1 MKIYIRA
8 AAAISPQK
16 TFEQDHFLE
25 EPLSYTNNR
34 LQTFEPDYTKFIDVK
49 ALRRMSRV
57 IKMGV
62 TAALGCLQEAGEKDP
77 GAIITGTAY
86 GCLEDT
92 ETFLTQAIERN
103 EEMPPP
109 TPFIQSTHNTV
120 GAQIALIL
128 KCHQYNNTFAQG
140 GTSFENALLDAML
153 LLKEEEAKTVLAG
166 SIDELTATSY
176 NLLKRFGLYKSNGI
190 SNLSLYADQSKG
202 TIAGEGAAFFL
213 LSGEHSQNDYAILE
227 GMHSFYKPADTEA
240 VEKEIASFLAA
251 QSITAADID
260 LIIMGKNGD
269 SREDA
274 IYTHLERSLF
284 KINHTIPYKHLCGE
298 YPTAVSFA
306 LWMAA
311 NILKRQNVPAITG
324 YAGTEKKDIE
334 RILIYN
340 HYQDKYHSLLLLSR
354 TTIL

>member
-16 TFEQDHFLE
+16 TFEQDPFLE
-25 EPLSYTNNR
+25 EPLSYTSNR

-62 TAALGCLQEAGEKDP
+62 TAALGCLQEAGEKNP

-92 ETFLTQAIERN
+92 ETFLTQTIERN

-140 GTSFENALLDAML
+140 GASFENALLDAIL
-153 LLKEEEAKTVLAG
+153 LLREEEAKTVLAG
-166 SIDELTATSY
+166 SVDELTATSFT
-176 NLLKRFGLYKSNGI
+176 LLKRFGLYKANEI
-190 SNLSLYADQSKG
+190 SNLLLYGDQSKG

-213 LSGEHSQNDYAILE
+213 LSSEHSHDDYGLLE
-227 GMHSFYKPADTEA
+227 AMHNFYKPVNTEA
-240 VEKEIASFLAA
+240 IEKEIAAFLEA
-251 QSITAADID
+251 QSVTIADID

-269 SREDA
+269 SREDS

-284 KINHTIPYKHLCGE
+284 ANRQTIPYKHLCGE

-311 NILKRQNVPAITG
+311 NILKKQTVPVVTG
-324 YAGTEKKDIE
+324 YIDASKKDLN

-340 HYQDKYHSLLLLSR
+340 HYQNKYHSLLLLSR
-354 TTIL
+354 TTSL

>member
-1 MKIYIRA
+1 MNIKIYIRA

-25 EPLSYTNNR
+25 EPLTFTGNR
-34 LQTFEPDYTKFIDVK
+34 LQTFEPDYAKFIDVK

-62 TAALGCLQEAGEKDP
+62 TAALGCLQEVDEKNP
-77 GAIITGTAY
+77 GAIITATAY

-92 ETFLTQAIERN
+92 ETFLTQTIERN

-128 KCHQYNNTFAQG
+128 KCNQYNNTFAQG
-140 GTSFENALLDAML
+140 GSSFESALLDSIL
-153 LLKEEEAKTVLAG
+153 LLKEGETKTVLTG
-166 SIDELTATSY
+166 SIDELTNTSY
-176 NLLKRFGLYKSNGI
+176 KLLQRFGLYKRQDV
-190 SNLSLYADQSKG
+190 SNLSLYTHSSKG

-213 LSGEHSQNDYAILE
+213 LSNEYSKDMYAELE
-227 GMHSFYKPADTEA
+227 GMHTFYKPESASA
-240 VEKEIASFLAA
+240 IEKEIASFLAA
-251 QSITAADID
+251 HSTSAGDID
-260 LIIMGKNGD
+260 LVITGKNGD
-269 SREDA
+269 NREDTV
-274 IYTHLERSLF
+274 YDSLGRYGF
-284 KINHTIPYKHLCGE
+284 NPNQLITYKHLCGE

-306 LWMAA
+306 LWMASK
-311 NILKRQNVPAITG
+311 ILKKQTVPAV
-324 YAGTEKKDIE
+324 AGAYGKKNIE

-340 HYQDKYHSLLLLSR
+340 HYQNKYHSLLLLS
-354 TTIL
+354 TAK

>member
-16 TFEQDHFLE
+16 TFEQENFLE
-25 EPLSYTNNR
+25 EPLTHTGNR
-34 LQTFEPDYTKFIDVK
+34 LQTFEPDYTTFIDPK

-77 GAIITGTAY
+77 GAIITATAY

-92 ETFLTQAIERN
+92 ETFLTQTIARN

-128 KCHQYNNTFAQG
+128 KCNQYNNTFAQG
-140 GTSFENALLDAML
+140 GASFESALLDAIL
-153 LLKEEEAKTVLAG
+153 LLKEEEAKSVLVG

-176 NLLKRFGLYKSNGI
+176 TLLERFGLYKRDEI
-190 SNLSLYADQSKG
+190 SNLSLYDTSSKG

-213 LSGEHSQNDYAILE
+213 LSNAHSKDAYAILE
-227 GMHSFYKPADTEA
+227 GMHTFYKPADA
-240 VEKEIASFLAA
+240 GAIEKEISSFLATHGIS
-251 QSITAADID
+251 SIDID
-260 LIIMGKNGD
+260 LVITGKNGD
-269 SREDA
+269 DREDHF
-274 IYTHLERSLF
+274 YESLEQSGFTTSQL
-284 KINHTIPYKHLCGE
+284 INYKHLSGE

-306 LWMAA
+306 LWLAS
-311 NILKRQNVPAITG
+311 NILKRQTVPAV
-324 YAGTEKKDIE
+324 AGQYGKRNIK

-340 HYQDKYHSLLLLSR
+340 HYQDKHHSLFLLS
-354 TTIL
+354 IAE